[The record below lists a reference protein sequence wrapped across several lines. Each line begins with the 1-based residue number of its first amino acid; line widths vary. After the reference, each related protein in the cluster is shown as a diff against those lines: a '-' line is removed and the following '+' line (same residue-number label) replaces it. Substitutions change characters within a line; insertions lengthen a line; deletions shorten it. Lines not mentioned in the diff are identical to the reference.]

1 MNNLTGA
8 VGPGPVAVIGAGPS
22 GLTAAKH
29 LIERGIEPVVLER
42 ADDIGGQWNVGSP
55 HSGVW
60 PGMRTNTSRTTT
72 AFSDFPLGPGVAT
85 FPRAEQIH
93 AYLREYAEHF
103 GVAERVRTGA
113 RVTGVQ
119 RTDQG
124 WIVRWSQAGAQRAD
138 RFAGVVAASGR
149 FGAPRFPATPGLAR
163 LRVDGRVLHS
173 FRYRGR
179 DEFRGRR
186 VLVYGNSIS
195 GVEIASDLAADSTIE
210 VISACRHPR
219 YVLQKVVRGIPTDW
233 RWFNRFSGLLG
244 AALPPERV
252 AAGIRDGALAEAGDP
267 ARYGGLAVDPD
278 APPKLSMS
286 QEYLAYVAEGRIAA
300 RGAVESFDGRV
311 VRFADGVETD
321 VDAVICATGY
331 DLDLPYMSADV
342 RRVLGDDRTHPD
354 LYLRTF
360 NPELPGLAL
369 LGQFLLIGPQ
379 LPTVELQARWV
390 AAVWSGALAPPA
402 SERMHAGIAEH
413 RAARAEMP
421 FDMYPQ
427 LAAMLA
433 AELGVEP
440 DIDRYP
446 ELAHGLLFG
455 PLAPARWLLEG
466 PGARPEAERLLAAAF
481 GELGP
486 LPPVAADQIETL
498 RMIAG
503 ALDDPALAQA
513 ADRLQ
518 AAGAGIAYAGG

>member
-8 VGPGPVAVIGAGPS
+8 IGSGPVAVIGAGPS

-29 LIERGIEPVVLER
+29 LIERGLEPIVLER
-42 ADDIGGQWNVGSP
+42 GEDVGGQWNVGSP

-85 FPRAEQIH
+85 FPRAEQVQ
-93 AYLREYAEHF
+93 AYLHEYSEHF
-103 GVAERVRTGA
+103 GVAQRVLTGA
-113 RVTGVQ
+113 RVTGVE
-119 RTDQG
+119 RAGRG
-124 WIVRWSQAGAQRAD
+124 WIVRWSQDGEEHAD
-138 RFAGVVAASGR
+138 RFTGVVVASGR

-163 LRVDGRVLHS
+163 MRVDGRAVHS
-173 FRYRGR
+173 FDYRGP

-195 GVEIASDLAADSTIE
+195 GVEIASDLAADNTIE

-233 RWFNRFSGLLG
+233 RWFNRFFGLLG
-244 AALPPERV
+244 EALPPEQV
-252 AAGIRDGALAEAGDP
+252 AAGIRDGVLAEAGDP
-267 ARYGGLAVDPD
+267 VRYGGLAVDRN
-278 APPKLSMS
+278 AAPKLSMS
-286 QEYLAYVAEGRIAA
+286 QEYLAYVAEGRIAP
-300 RGAVESFDGRV
+300 RGAVESVRGRT
-311 VRFADGVETD
+311 VRFADGAETD

-331 DLDLPYMSADV
+331 DLDLPYLSPEI
-342 RRVLGDDRTHPD
+342 RRVLGDDRNHVD

-360 NPELPGLAL
+360 HPDLPGLAL

-379 LPTVELQARWV
+379 IPTVELQARWV

-402 SERMHAGIAEH
+402 TERMHAGIAEH
-413 RAARAEMP
+413 RAIRGAMP

-427 LAAMLA
+427 LAATLA
-433 AELGVEP
+433 GELGVEP
-440 DIDRYP
+440 DVDRYP
-446 ELAHGLLFG
+446 ELAQGLLFG
-455 PLAPARWLLEG
+455 PLAPARWLLDG

-486 LPPVAADQIETL
+486 LPPVPADQIETL
-498 RMIAG
+498 RRIAG
-503 ALDDPALAQA
+503 ALDDPALART
-513 ADRLQ
+513 ADRLE
-518 AAGAGIAYAGG
+518 AGGVAYAEG

>member
-8 VGPGPVAVIGAGPS
+8 IGSGPVAVIGAGPS

-29 LIERGIEPVVLER
+29 LIERGLEPIVLER
-42 ADDIGGQWNVGSP
+42 GHDVGGQWNVGSP

-60 PGMRTNTSRTTT
+60 RGMRTNTSRTTT

-85 FPRAEQIH
+85 FPRADQVQ
-93 AYLREYAEHF
+93 AYLREYADHF
-103 GVAERVRTGA
+103 GVAQRVRTAA
-113 RVTGVQ
+113 RVTGVE
-119 RTDQG
+119 RAGRD
-124 WIVRWSQAGAQRAD
+124 WIVRWTHDGDDHAD
-138 RFAGVVAASGR
+138 RFAGVVVASGR

-163 LRVDGRVLHS
+163 LRLDGRALHS
-173 FRYRGR
+173 FDYRGR

-195 GVEIASDLAADSTIE
+195 GVEIASDLAADNTIE

-233 RWFNRFSGLLG
+233 RWFNRFFGLLG
-244 AALPPERV
+244 ASLPPEQV

-267 ARYGGLAVDPD
+267 ARYGGLAVDPK

-300 RGAVESFDGRV
+300 RGAVESIEGRT
-311 VRFADGVETD
+311 VRFADGAETE

-331 DLDLPYMSADV
+331 DLDLPYLSPDI
-342 RRVLGDDRTHPD
+342 RRVLGEDRTHLD

-360 NPELPGLAL
+360 HPELAGLAL

-379 LPTVELQARWV
+379 IPTVELQARWV

-402 SERMHAGIAEH
+402 TERMYAGIAEH
-413 RAARAEMP
+413 RAMRGAMP
-421 FDMYPQ
+421 FDIYPQ

-433 AELGVEP
+433 GELGVEP

-446 ELAHGLLFG
+446 ELAQGLLFG
-455 PLAPARWLLEG
+455 PLAPARWLLDG

-486 LPPVAADQIETL
+486 LPPVPADQIETL

-503 ALDDPALAQA
+503 ALDDPALAHA
-513 ADRLQ
+513 ADRLD
-518 AAGAGIAYAGG
+518 AGLTAQPTPT